1 LSTTGKDSRGTCQ
14 ASFVLTAISL
24 LGRGF
29 HFRLYVF
36 AFMGLFKGQDFFADG
51 YEVGAEVE
59 LVAEQVRGT

>member
-1 LSTTGKDSRGTCQ
+1 M
-14 ASFVLTAISL
+14 LTAISL